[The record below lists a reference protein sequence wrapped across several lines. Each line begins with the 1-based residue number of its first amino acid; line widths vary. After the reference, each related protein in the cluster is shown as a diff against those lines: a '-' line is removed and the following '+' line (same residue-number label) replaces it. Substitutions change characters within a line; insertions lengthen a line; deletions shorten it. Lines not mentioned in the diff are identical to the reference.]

1 MGQLWDIVQ
10 THIDSAPYPP
20 SLRQVAARLGVT
32 ATTLGNWR
40 DPQDLPA
47 RKNLRALAELTGTPY
62 LKVLEAALTD
72 TGYVT
77 ASEATAIG
85 ESESGNRQREAG

>member
-10 THIDSAPYPP
+10 THINSAPYPP

-40 DPQDLPA
+40 DPSDLP
-47 RKNLRALAELTGTPY
+47 RRENLRALAELTEIPY
-62 LKVLEAALTD
+62 DEVLRAALSD
-72 TGYVT
+72 TGYLQPED
-77 ASEATAIG
+77 A
-85 ESESGNRQREAG
+85 ESADAERAAG

>member
-40 DPQDLPA
+40 NPSDLP
-47 RKNLRALAELTGTPY
+47 RRENLRALADLTGTPY
-62 LKVLEAALTD
+62 DEVLRAALSD
-72 TGYVT
+72 TGYLHP
-77 ASEATAIG
+77 EPDP
-85 ESESGNRQREAG
+85 ESADAERAAG